1 MAVLTVTIKEE
12 VTLNGS
18 LKTFENVHTETVDD
32 IFHRIYGVLHTA
44 ESELLAFG
52 SADAGGTFSDS
63 DVDYLRITNLDS
75 TNFVTLRIL
84 DSTGGVGNEKEYFV
98 KIEAG
103 DSFILNNSVMD
114 GNVTGGGLASF
125 DPIDSIHAKADTA
138 TVNVEILALA

>member
-32 IFHRIYGVLHTA
+32 IFHRIYGVLHTG
-44 ESELLAFG
+44 ESELLNF
-52 SADAGGTFSDS
+52 STADAGGVFSDG
-63 DVDYLRITNLDS
+63 DLDYLRITNLDS
-75 TNFVTLRIL
+75 TNFITVRVLG
-84 DSTGGVGNEKEYFV
+84 SSKEYFV

-103 DSFILNNSVMD
+103 DSLILNNSIMD
-114 GNVTGGGLASF
+114 ANATGSQSFSSGN
-125 DPIDSIHAKADTA
+125 IDSIKAQADSA

>member
-44 ESELLAFG
+44 ESELLNFAT
-52 SADAGGTFSDS
+52 ADAGGVFSDA
-63 DVDYLRITNLDS
+63 DLDYLRITNLDS
-75 TNFVTLRIL
+75 TNFITVRVLG
-84 DSTGGVGNEKEYFV
+84 SSKEYFV

-103 DSFILNNSVMD
+103 DSLILNNSIID
-114 GNVTGGGLASF
+114 ANATGSQSFSSGN
-125 DPIDSIHAKADTA
+125 IDSIKAQADSA

>member
-32 IFHRIYGVLHTA
+32 IFHRIYGVLHTSD
-44 ESELLAFG
+44 SELLNFA
-52 SADAGGTFSDS
+52 SADAGGVFSDG
-63 DVDYLRITNLDS
+63 DLDYLRVTNLDS
-75 TNFVTLRIL
+75 TNFITLRVL
-84 DSTGGVGNEKEYFV
+84 GSDEEYFV

-103 DSFILNNSVMD
+103 DSLILNNSIMD
-114 GNVTGGGLASF
+114 ANATGSQSFSSGN
-125 DPIDSIHAKADTA
+125 IDSIKAQADSA

>member
-44 ESELLAFG
+44 ESELLNF
-52 SADAGGTFSDS
+52 STADAGGVFSDG
-63 DVDYLRITNLDS
+63 DLDYLRITNLDS
-75 TNFVTLRIL
+75 TNFITVRVLG
-84 DSTGGVGNEKEYFV
+84 SSKEYFV

-103 DSFILNNSVMD
+103 DSLILNNSIID
-114 GNVTGGGLASF
+114 ANATGSQSFSSGN
-125 DPIDSIHAKADTA
+125 IDSIKAQADSA

>member
-32 IFHRIYGVLHTA
+32 IFHRIYGVLHTG
-44 ESELLAFG
+44 ESELLNFAT
-52 SADAGGTFSDS
+52 ADAGGVFSDG
-63 DVDYLRITNLDS
+63 DLDYLRITNLDS
-75 TNFVTLRIL
+75 TNFITVRVLG
-84 DSTGGVGNEKEYFV
+84 SAKEYFV

-103 DSFILNNSVMD
+103 DSLILNNSIMD
-114 GNVTGGGLASF
+114 ANATGSQSFSSGN
-125 DPIDSIHAKADTA
+125 IDSIKAQADSA

>member
-44 ESELLAFG
+44 ESELLNF
-52 SADAGGTFSDS
+52 STADAGGVFSDA
-63 DVDYLRITNLDS
+63 DLDYLRITNLDS
-75 TNFVTLRIL
+75 TNFITVRVL
-84 DSTGGVGNEKEYFV
+84 GNSEEYFV

-103 DSFILNNSVMD
+103 DSLILNNSIMD
-114 GNVTGGGLASF
+114 ANATGSQSFSSGN
-125 DPIDSIHAKADTA
+125 IDSIKAQADSA

>member
-44 ESELLAFG
+44 ESELLNF
-52 SADAGGTFSDS
+52 STADAGGVFSDG
-63 DVDYLRITNLDS
+63 DLDYLRITNLDS
-75 TNFVTLRIL
+75 TNFITVRVLG
-84 DSTGGVGNEKEYFV
+84 SSKEYFV

-103 DSFILNNSVMD
+103 DSLILNNSIMD
-114 GNVTGGGLASF
+114 ANATGSQSFSSGN
-125 DPIDSIHAKADTA
+125 IDSIKAQADSA

>member
-18 LKTFENVHTETVDD
+18 LKTFENIHTETVDD
-32 IFHRIYGVLHTA
+32 IFHRIYGVLHTG
-44 ESELLAFG
+44 EPELLAFG

-63 DVDYLRITNLDS
+63 DLDYLRVTNLDG
-75 TNFVTLRIL
+75 TNFVTLRVL
-84 DSTGGVGNEKEYFV
+84 GNSEEYFV

-114 GNVTGGGLASF
+114 ANASGSASVTLAN
-125 DPIDSIHAKADTA
+125 IDSIKAQADTA

>member
-44 ESELLAFG
+44 ESELLNFAT
-52 SADAGGTFSDS
+52 ADAGGVFSDG
-63 DVDYLRITNLDS
+63 DLDYLRITNLDS
-75 TNFVTLRIL
+75 TNFITVRIL
-84 DSTGGVGNEKEYFV
+84 GSSKEYFV

-103 DSFILNNSVMD
+103 DSLILNNSIMD
-114 GNVTGGGLASF
+114 ANATGSQSFSSGN
-125 DPIDSIHAKADTA
+125 IDSIKAQADSA

>member
-44 ESELLAFG
+44 ESELLNF
-52 SADAGGTFSDS
+52 STADAGGVFSDG
-63 DVDYLRITNLDS
+63 DLDYLRITNLDS
-75 TNFVTLRIL
+75 TNFITVRVLG
-84 DSTGGVGNEKEYFV
+84 SSKEYFV

-103 DSFILNNSVMD
+103 DSPILNNSIMD
-114 GNVTGGGLASF
+114 ANATGSQSFSSGN
-125 DPIDSIHAKADTA
+125 IDSIKAQADSA

>member
-18 LKTFENVHTETVDD
+18 LKTFENVLTETVDD

-44 ESELLAFG
+44 ESELLNF
-52 SADAGGTFSDS
+52 STADAGGVFSDS
-63 DVDYLRITNLDS
+63 DLDYLRITNLDS
-75 TNFVTLRIL
+75 ANFITVRVLG
-84 DSTGGVGNEKEYFV
+84 SSKEYFV

-103 DSFILNNSVMD
+103 DSLILNNSIMD
-114 GNVTGGGLASF
+114 ANATGSQSFSSGN
-125 DPIDSIHAKADTA
+125 IDSIKAQADSA

>member
-32 IFHRIYGVLHTA
+32 IFHRIYGVLHTG
-44 ESELLAFG
+44 ESELLNF
-52 SADAGGTFSDS
+52 STADAGGVFSDG
-63 DVDYLRITNLDS
+63 DLDYLRITNLDS
-75 TNFVTLRIL
+75 TNFITVRVLG
-84 DSTGGVGNEKEYFV
+84 SSKEYFV

-103 DSFILNNSVMD
+103 DSLILNNSIID
-114 GNVTGGGLASF
+114 ANATGSQSFSSGN
-125 DPIDSIHAKADTA
+125 IDSIKAQADSA

>member
-44 ESELLAFG
+44 ESELLNFAT
-52 SADAGGTFSDS
+52 ADAGGVFSDG
-63 DVDYLRITNLDS
+63 DLDYLRITNLDS
-75 TNFVTLRIL
+75 TNFITVRVLG
-84 DSTGGVGNEKEYFV
+84 SSKEYFV

-103 DSFILNNSVMD
+103 DSLILNNSIMD
-114 GNVTGGGLASF
+114 ANATGSQSFSSGN
-125 DPIDSIHAKADTA
+125 IDSIKAQADSA

>member
-44 ESELLAFG
+44 ESELLNFAT
-52 SADAGGTFSDS
+52 ADAGGVFSDA
-63 DVDYLRITNLDS
+63 DLDYLRITNLDS
-75 TNFVTLRIL
+75 TNFINVRVL
-84 DSTGGVGNEKEYFV
+84 GNSEEYFV

-103 DSFILNNSVMD
+103 DSFILNNSIMD
-114 GNVTGGGLASF
+114 ANATGSQSFSSGN
-125 DPIDSIHAKADTA
+125 IDSIKAQADTA